1 MQVYYGF
8 ILEITH
14 GWRRVAILYI
24 VGGIGASLFSC
35 IRFYYETSVGA
46 SGSIFSLLA
55 LELIYF
61 ITHFPA
67 IEPKRIFVF
76 ILIGPLIFLSFIDA
90 PP

>member
-1 MQVYYGF
+1 M
-8 ILEITH
+8 LEITH

-24 VGGIGASLFSC
+24 IGGIGASLFSC
-35 IRFYYETSVGA
+35 VRYYYETSVGA

-55 LELIYF
+55 LELVYF
-61 ITHFPA
+61 ITAFPA

-76 ILIGPLIFLSFIDA
+76 ILLGPMIFLSFIDS